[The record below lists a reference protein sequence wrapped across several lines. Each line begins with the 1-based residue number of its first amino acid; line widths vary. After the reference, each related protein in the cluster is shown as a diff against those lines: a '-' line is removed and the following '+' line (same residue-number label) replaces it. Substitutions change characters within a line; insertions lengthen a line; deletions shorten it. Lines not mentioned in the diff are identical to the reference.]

1 MQTAVDA
8 LATRGV
14 VYVAFGDYYVAEA
27 IHSAQSLRQHS
38 PGLPS
43 LLFTDRVPANS
54 PFDEVRIA
62 QIDHIRA
69 KVDLLTES
77 PFEETLYIDS
87 DTRIVRDIR
96 DIFDVLVK
104 YDVAMTYD
112 FGRKRQ
118 TMADRVP
125 EYAQIPY
132 AFGEFNGGVILYRRS
147 EAGLGFLR
155 RWQEL
160 FHQYKDKTSGWDQAT
175 LRVAAWQSDAR
186 IMVLPPEF
194 NIRSAG
200 VKRRVEKS
208 VRDGSNPGCME
219 PRILH
224 WHGLHD
230 VKWYHRFSPKYRP
243 CKY

>member
-1 MQTAVDA
+1 MAN
-8 LATRGV
+8 RGV

-27 IHSAQSLRQHS
+27 IHSAESLRRHC
-38 PGLPS
+38 PGLPAV
-43 LLFTDRVPANS
+43 LFTDRARPGS
-54 PFDEVRIA
+54 PFDEVRVA

-77 PFEETLYIDS
+77 PFEESLYIDS

-96 DIFDVLVK
+96 DVFDVLAK
-104 YDVAMTYD
+104 YDVAMTHD
-112 FGRKRQ
+112 FGRKRL
-118 TMADRVP
+118 TMASRVP
-125 EYAQIPY
+125 EYAEIPY

-147 EAGLGFLR
+147 EATLGFLG

-160 FHQYKDKTSGWDQAT
+160 FHQYKDRTSGWDQAT

-186 IMVLPPEF
+186 ILVLPPEF
-194 NIRSAG
+194 NIRSEG
-200 VKRRVEKS
+200 VKRRVRKS
-208 VRDGSNPGCME
+208 VRNGSNPGCME

-230 VKWYHRFSPKYRP
+230 VKWWHRFSPKYRASR
-243 CKY
+243 Y

>member
-1 MQTAVDA
+1 M
-8 LATRGV
+8 ATRGV
-14 VYVAFGDYYVAEA
+14 VYVAFGDKYVAEA
-27 IHSAQSLRQHS
+27 VHSAHSLRQHS
-38 PGLPS
+38 PGIPT
-43 LLFTDRVPANS
+43 LLFTDRAPAGA

-69 KVDLLTES
+69 KVDLLPES
-77 PFEETLYIDS
+77 PFDETLYLDS
-87 DTRIVRDIR
+87 DTRVVRDIS
-96 DIFDVLVK
+96 DIFDVLARF
-104 YDVAMTYD
+104 DVAMTYD
-112 FGRKRQ
+112 FGRKRL
-118 TMADRVP
+118 TMASRVP
-125 EYAQIPY
+125 EYAAIPY
-132 AFGEFNGGVILYRRS
+132 AFGEFNGGVVLFRRS
-147 EAGLGFLR
+147 DAALRFLR

-200 VKRRVEKS
+200 VKRRVQKS
-208 VRDGSNPGCME
+208 VRDGSNPGLME

-230 VKWYHRFSPKYRP
+230 TKWWHRFSPKYRP